1 MASKKGN
8 SKVDTFIKK
17 EKKWKEEVTLLR
29 EIALASGL
37 EEDFKW
43 GLPCYTLGG
52 KNIAITQNF
61 KEFCAFMFFKGFA
74 IKDPK
79 GLMKQPGENSQ
90 SARRFE
96 FKSVAEIS
104 KSKTVLKSFIKQ
116 AIKAEESDVKL
127 DKKVTKQ
134 PKMPSEFQE
143 KLDKNK
149 KLKSAFEKLTPGR
162 QRMYLMFFSSAKQA
176 ATRTSRVEKCIPQIL
191 KGLGLND

>member
-8 SKVDTFIKK
+8 SKVDIFVKK
-17 EKKWKEEVTLLR
+17 EKKWKEEVILLR

-43 GLPCYTLGG
+43 SLPCYTLNG
-52 KNIAITQNF
+52 KNIALIQNF

-96 FKSVAEIS
+96 FKSAAEIS
-104 KSKTVLKSFIKQ
+104 KSKTVIKSFIKQ

-127 DKKVTKQ
+127 DKKATKQ

-149 KLKSAFEKLTPGR
+149 KLKAAFAGLTPGR
-162 QRMYLMFFSSAKQA
+162 QRMYLMYFSSAKQA
-176 ATRTSRVEKCIPQIL
+176 ATRTSRVEKCLPQIL

>member
-1 MASKKGN
+1 MASPN
-8 SKVDTFIKK
+8 TNAKVDAFIKK
-17 EKKWKEEVTLLR
+17 EKKWKDEVTLLR
-29 EIALASGL
+29 NIALANGL

-43 GLPCYTLGG
+43 NLPTYTLNG
-52 KNIAITQNF
+52 KNIAIIQNF

-74 IKDPK
+74 VKDPK

-96 FKSVAEIS
+96 FKSVAEIT
-104 KSKTVLKSFIKQ
+104 KCKTVMKAFIKQ

-127 DKKVTKQ
+127 DKKATKQ

-149 KLKSAFEKLTPGR
+149 KLKAAFEGLTPGR
-162 QRMYLMFFSSAKQA
+162 QRMYLMHFSSAKQS
-176 ATRTSRVEKCIPQIL
+176 ATRTSRVEKYVPKIL
-191 KGLGLND
+191 KGLGMMD